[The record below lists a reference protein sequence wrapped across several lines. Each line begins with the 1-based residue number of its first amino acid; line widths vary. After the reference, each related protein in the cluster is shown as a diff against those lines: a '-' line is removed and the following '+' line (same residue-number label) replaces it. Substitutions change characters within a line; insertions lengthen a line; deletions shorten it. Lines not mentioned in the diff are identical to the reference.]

1 MNTSTQKLFDQDRA
15 GETPDTW
22 KFVLASDYCKRV
34 TDGTHDSPKQ
44 QSDGNYLVTSR
55 HITGGGIDLS
65 KAYNISKSDFQEIN
79 RRSGVDQW
87 DILFS
92 MIGTVGEA
100 VLVKNPKVDFAI
112 KNIGLFKNKSEIEA
126 KWLYY
131 YLKSPLAVHYI
142 KSHSSGSTQQYLTL
156 DSLRKFPV
164 LVVSKEEESKILSI
178 LSSLDDKIELNRKM
192 NKTLE
197 EIGKALFKRWFV
209 DFEFPFDFAQGKPN
223 FDGKPLPAE
232 VLTKAGYKSSGGKM
246 VDSELGEIPKD
257 WTVLPIEDV
266 VTIKGGTTPSTSNPD
281 YWTNGKI
288 NWATPKDLSVLQS
301 SILLDTE
308 RQITEKGLERIGSGL
323 LPMNSILLSSRA
335 PIGYLAI
342 TNIPVAVNQGFIGIV
357 CNKGISSYY
366 LYFWLKFNMNLIK
379 NMANGSTFLEISKSS
394 FKQIL
399 FVKPS
404 AQVLKRFEQV
414 TASFFSNIVKNEL
427 ELNTLTKIRD
437 SLLPR
442 LMSGKL
448 RV

>member
-1 MNTSTQKLFDQDRA
+1 
-15 GETPDTW
+15 
-22 KFVLASDYCKRV
+22 
-34 TDGTHDSPKQ
+34 
-44 QSDGNYLVTSR
+44 
-55 HITGGGIDLS
+55 
-65 KAYNISKSDFQEIN
+65 
-79 RRSGVDQW
+79 
-87 DILFS
+87 
-92 MIGTVGEA
+92 
-100 VLVKNPKVDFAI
+100 
-112 KNIGLFKNKSEIEA
+112 
-126 KWLYY
+126 
-131 YLKSPLAVHYI
+131 
-142 KSHSSGSTQQYLTL
+142 
-156 DSLRKFPV
+156 
-164 LVVSKEEESKILSI
+164 
-178 LSSLDDKIELNRKM
+178 
-192 NKTLE
+192 
-197 EIGKALFKRWFV
+197 
-209 DFEFPFDFAQGKPN
+209 
-223 FDGKPLPAE
+223 
-232 VLTKAGYKSSGGKM
+232 M